1 MKKVFIGLTIVA
13 ALAVAFV
20 AGQHSQV
27 DTASESVSVASASR
41 GA

>member
-13 ALAVAFV
+13 ALAIGFV
-20 AGQHSQV
+20 AGQHNQ
-27 DTASESVSVASASR
+27 TNNASGNVSVASASR